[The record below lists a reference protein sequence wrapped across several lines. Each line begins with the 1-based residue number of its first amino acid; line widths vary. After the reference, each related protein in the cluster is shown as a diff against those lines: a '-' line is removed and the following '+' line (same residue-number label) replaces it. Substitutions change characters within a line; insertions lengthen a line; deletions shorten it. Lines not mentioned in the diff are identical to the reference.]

1 MNRIVPAVLSGL
13 GIAYARGDFTKAGMA
28 ALSVLDL
35 ARMAIILIVFGL
47 AAVLIV
53 KTFDRLLGHGRRRR
67 GRRVAVDR
75 DARMAA
81 RRATV
86 WSTDI
91 GTSTAQRRA
100 NR

>member
-1 MNRIVPAVLSGL
+1 MNRVLPAVLSGL

-28 ALSVLDL
+28 AIGVMDL
-35 ARMAIILIVFGL
+35 AHMAIILIVFGS

-53 KTFDRLLGHGRRRR
+53 KTFDRLLGRN
-67 GRRVAVDR
+67 RRVVRVVDR

-81 RRATV
+81 KRAAI

-91 GTSTAQRRA
+91 GTSAAQRRA